1 MAEAT
6 HSELIQDQF
15 TRQAGVFNAAGT
27 ITNEQALKM
36 IIEAGQAGSND
47 TVLDV
52 ACGGGIVVCA
62 FAPHVSQATGIDM
75 TPAMLD
81 QSRKLAAQKQLTNV
95 TWMKGDVT
103 TLPFPDASFSIV
115 TTRFSFHHFLDPSK
129 VMKEMVRVCAPGG
142 RIVVVDMFCSED
154 AAKAARWNLLEKLRD
169 PSHVRCLSLSEL
181 KAMFSVVGL
190 GAPKAA
196 FYDLRDTV
204 KALLGRSFPNAGDD
218 VKITQMFSASVED
231 DSLGLDVEFRD
242 GEIHYAYPTVILS
255 AAKK

>member
-1 MAEAT
+1 MAKPD

-27 ITNEQALKM
+27 ITNEQALEM
-36 IIEAGQAGSND
+36 IIEAAQTASND

-62 FAPHVSQATGIDM
+62 FAPHVRHATGIDM

-103 TLPFPDASFSIV
+103 TLPFSDASFSIV
-115 TTRFSFHHFLDPSK
+115 TTRFSFHHFLDPFA
-129 VMKEMVRVCAPGG
+129 VMREMIRVCAPGG

-154 AAKAARWNLLEKLRD
+154 PAKAARWNLLEKLRD
-169 PSHVRCLSLSEL
+169 PSHVRCLALSEL
-181 KAMFSVVGL
+181 TAMFSHAGL
-190 GAPKAA
+190 AAPKAT

-218 VKITQMFSASVED
+218 VKVTQMFSASVRD
-231 DSLGLDVEFRD
+231 DSLGLEVEFRD
-242 GEIHYAYPTVILS
+242 GELHYAYPTAILS
-255 AAKK
+255 ATR

>member
-1 MAEAT
+1 MAKPD
-6 HSELIQDQF
+6 HSELIQDHF

-36 IIEAGQAGSND
+36 ITEAGRAASND

-62 FAPHVSQATGIDM
+62 FAPHVRHATGIDM

-115 TTRFSFHHFLDPSK
+115 TTRFSFHHFLDPFA
-129 VMKEMVRVCAPGG
+129 VMKEMVRVCTPGG

-154 AAKAARWNLLEKLRD
+154 PAKAARWNLLEKLRD

-181 KAMFSVVGL
+181 TAMFPHAGL
-190 GAPKAA
+190 AAPKAT

-218 VKITQMFSASVED
+218 EKVTQMFSAAVRD
-231 DSLGLDVEFRD
+231 DSLGLEVEFRD
-242 GEIHYAYPTVILS
+242 GELHYAYPTAILS
-255 AAKK
+255 ATR

>member
-1 MAEAT
+1 MAKPD

-36 IIEAGQAGSND
+36 ITEAGRAASND

-62 FAPHVSQATGIDM
+62 FAPHVRHATGIDM

-103 TLPFPDASFSIV
+103 TLPFPDALFSIV
-115 TTRFSFHHFLDPSK
+115 TTRFSFHHFLDPFA
-129 VMKEMVRVCAPGG
+129 VMKEMVRVCTPGG

-154 AAKAARWNLLEKLRD
+154 PAKAARWNLLEKLRD

-181 KAMFSVVGL
+181 TAMFPHAGL
-190 GAPKAA
+190 AAPKAT

-218 VKITQMFSASVED
+218 EKVTQMFSAAVRD
-231 DSLGLDVEFRD
+231 DSLGLEVEFRD
-242 GEIHYAYPTVILS
+242 GELHYAYPTAILS
-255 AAKK
+255 ATR

>member
-1 MAEAT
+1 MAKPD

-27 ITNEQALKM
+27 ITNEQALEM
-36 IIEAGQAGSND
+36 IMEAGRAAPND

-62 FAPHVSQATGIDM
+62 FAPHVRHATGIDM

-81 QSRKLAAQKQLTNV
+81 QSRKLAARKQLTNV

-115 TTRFSFHHFLDPSK
+115 TTRFSFHHFLDPFA
-129 VMKEMVRVCAPGG
+129 VMKEMVRVCTPGG

-154 AAKAARWNLLEKLRD
+154 PAKAARWNLLEKLRD

-181 KAMFSVVGL
+181 TAMFPHAGL
-190 GAPKAA
+190 AAPKAT

-218 VKITQMFSASVED
+218 VKVTQMFSASVSD
-231 DSLGLDVEFRD
+231 DSLGLEVEFRD
-242 GEIHYAYPTVILS
+242 GELHYAYPTAILS
-255 AAKK
+255 ATR

>member
-1 MAEAT
+1 MAKPD

-36 IIEAGQAGSND
+36 ITEAGRAASND

-62 FAPHVSQATGIDM
+62 FAPHVRHATGIDM

-115 TTRFSFHHFLDPSK
+115 TTRFSFHHFLDPFA
-129 VMKEMVRVCAPGG
+129 VMKEMVRVCTPGG
-142 RIVVVDMFCSED
+142 RIVVVDMFCWED
-154 AAKAARWNLLEKLRD
+154 PAKAARWNLLEKLRD

-181 KAMFSVVGL
+181 TAMFPHAGL
-190 GAPKAA
+190 AAPKAT

-218 VKITQMFSASVED
+218 EKVTQMFSAAVRD
-231 DSLGLDVEFRD
+231 DSLGLEVEFRD
-242 GEIHYAYPTVILS
+242 GELHYAYPTAILS
-255 AAKK
+255 ATR

>member
-1 MAEAT
+1 MAKPD

-36 IIEAGQAGSND
+36 ITEAGRAASND

-62 FAPHVSQATGIDM
+62 FAPHVRHATGIDM

-115 TTRFSFHHFLDPSK
+115 TTRFSFHHFLDPFA
-129 VMKEMVRVCAPGG
+129 VMKEMVRVCTPGG

-154 AAKAARWNLLEKLRD
+154 PAKAARWNLLEKLRD

-181 KAMFSVVGL
+181 TAMFPHAGL
-190 GAPKAA
+190 AAPKAT

-218 VKITQMFSASVED
+218 EKVTQ
-231 DSLGLDVEFRD
+231 
-242 GEIHYAYPTVILS
+242 TVFGFGQGRQPW
-255 AAKK
+255 ARG

>member
-1 MAEAT
+1 MAKPD
-6 HSELIQDQF
+6 HSELIRDQF

-27 ITNEQALKM
+27 ITNEQALEM
-36 IIEAGQAGSND
+36 IIEAGQTASDD

-62 FAPHVSQATGIDM
+62 FAPHVRHATGIDM

-81 QSRKLAAQKQLTNV
+81 QSRQLAAQKQLTNV

-115 TTRFSFHHFLDPSK
+115 TTRFSFHHFLDPFA

-154 AAKAARWNLLEKLRD
+154 PAKAARWNLLEKLRD

-181 KAMFSVVGL
+181 TAMFAHAGL
-190 GAPKAA
+190 AAPKAT

-204 KALLGRSFPNAGDD
+204 KALLGRSFPNSGDD
-218 VKITQMFSASVED
+218 VKVTQMFSASVGD
-231 DSLGLDVEFRD
+231 DSLGLEVEFMD
-242 GEIHYAYPTVILS
+242 GELRYAYPTAILS
-255 AAKK
+255 ATR

>member
-1 MAEAT
+1 MAEST

-36 IIEAGQAGSND
+36 IMEAGQTGSKD

-62 FAPHVSQATGIDM
+62 FAPHVRHATGIDM

-81 QSRKLAAQKQLTNV
+81 QSRKLAARKQLTNV
-95 TWMKGDVT
+95 TWMNGDVT

-115 TTRFSFHHFLDPSK
+115 TTRFSFHHFLDPFT

-169 PSHVRCLSLSEL
+169 PSHVRCL
-181 KAMFSVVGL
+181 
-190 GAPKAA
+190 
-196 FYDLRDTV
+196 R
-204 KALLGRSFPNAGDD
+204 
-218 VKITQMFSASVED
+218 
-231 DSLGLDVEFRD
+231 
-242 GEIHYAYPTVILS
+242 
-255 AAKK
+255 

>member
-1 MAEAT
+1 MAKST

-15 TRQAGVFNAAGT
+15 TRQAGVFNTAAT
-27 ITNEQALKM
+27 ITNEQALQM
-36 IIEAGQAGSND
+36 IMEAGQAGSKD

-62 FAPHVSQATGIDM
+62 FAPHVRHATGIDM

-95 TWMKGDVT
+95 AWMNGDVT

-115 TTRFSFHHFLDPSK
+115 TTRFSFHHFLDPFT

-169 PSHVRCLSLSEL
+169 PSYVCCLALSEP
-181 KAMFSVVGL
+181 KAMFSRAGL
-190 GAPKAA
+190 GAPKVA

-231 DSLGLDVEFRD
+231 DSLGLDVKSRD
-242 GEIHYAYPTVILS
+242 GEIHYAYPTAILS
-255 AAKK
+255 AAR